1 MIIEGN
7 EKEKQAMEAFHRG
20 DRKEGLRLQ
29 EEFASA
35 FRRNTGKRITVPA
48 RKRAAIMETVKNVWP
63 FTGLIRNMFPTACG
77 RSSIRN

>member
-35 FRRNTGKRITVPA
+35 FREEYREKDHCPA